1 MAYNG
6 AVQWQSQIFRGGAK
20 KNMVRGRRG
29 QKGVARM
36 RGTKKS
42 AEPEGQQ
49 WS

>member
-1 MAYNG
+1 M
-6 AVQWQSQIFRGGAK
+6 VQCSGRVRSLGGAK

-42 AEPEGQQ
+42 AEPGGQQ